1 MKKDIVN
8 ETFQKHLKLLHEHLN
23 INEYSDP
30 FEGQNSSDFDKI
42 KNKLS
47 PQQKEI
53 IKNLDGSLYWVF
65 TGWNDKYQTISIESI
80 DTHEMRRSPLTIDKD
95 GNTKNPRDDMEQIP
109 QKYPAAKKLSIREG
123 YNEETANYY
132 NLLKAGKIPEKQ
144 AQKVEKLLNDDGYIV
159 DGYKDQTVELYA
171 PPNHGEI
178 QHQPRFGNVVYID
191 KDGKIIKA
199 PHQIP
204 KKYPDAKKLSIR
216 ESRSQILKPKDSYD
230 RASVFSEIMSALQSE
245 HDVGFY
251 NNYSER
257 MSDFLYD
264 EVRRGK
270 SLIYAVQRLFGAV
283 ETDHKNFKSLE
294 NVKKQSD
301 GSKLYAF
308 SINGKPFCDI
318 SEENLVTIY

>member
-23 INEYSDP
+23 INEYSENP
-30 FEGQNSSDFDKI
+30 I
-42 KNKLS
+42 KLKL
-47 PQQKEI
+47 
-53 IKNLDGSLYWVF
+53 
-65 TGWNDKYQTISIESI
+65 
-80 DTHEMRRSPLTIDKD
+80 
-95 GNTKNPRDDMEQIP
+95 
-109 QKYPAAKKLSIREG
+109 REG

-191 KDGKIIKA
+191 KDGRLIKA
-199 PHQIP
+199 PHKIP

-216 ESRSQILKPKDSYD
+216 ESRSQILKPKDSIE